1 VFCQGW
7 RDGTTTELQAPF
19 WLYGNG
25 PKLLVVSVDEPTHVN
40 VSVEGLTP
48 IDGLIEDGVVGKVDL
63 GPGWHP
69 FVLQASRPGVTL
81 RVER

>member
-1 VFCQGW
+1 
-7 RDGTTTELQAPF
+7 
-19 WLYGNG
+19 
-25 PKLLVVSVDEPTHVN
+25 VVSVDEPTHVN